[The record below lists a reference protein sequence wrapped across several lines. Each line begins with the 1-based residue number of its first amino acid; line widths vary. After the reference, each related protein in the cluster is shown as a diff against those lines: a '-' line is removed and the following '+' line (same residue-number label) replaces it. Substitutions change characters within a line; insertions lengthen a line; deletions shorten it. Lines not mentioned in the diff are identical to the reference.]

1 MKKNLPV
8 LATPLLLIIGMVL
21 AVRYDAATMMPHT
34 GGILSSGMILL
45 ALVIAVVQGVRFV
58 KRRLWFRAALMA
70 LVLVCCAV
78 CDGWLWTQVPPC
90 SECEPAEYA
99 EWIERTGKG

>member
-1 MKKNLPV
+1 MKKNLKAVV
-8 LATPLLLIIGMVL
+8 LPLALIIATVP
-21 AVRYDAATMMPHT
+21 AVVYDAATMTPHT
-34 GGILSSGMILL
+34 GGILSSGMLLL
-45 ALVIAVVQGVRFV
+45 ALVIAVVQGVRFA

-70 LVLVCCAV
+70 LVLVCCVV
-78 CDGWLWTQVPPC
+78 CDGWLRMQVPPC